1 MTRREREITDP
12 EKIKYI
18 LDTAK
23 VVHVALDDDG
33 QPYVIPMSYGYEM
46 TDGVLKLYLHC
57 AHQGYKL
64 DLIRKNPRVSFSME
78 CDIRPFSGKIACQYG
93 LSYKSI
99 CGKGRACI
107 VDDVSEKEK
116 SLSLLMKT
124 QTGGDFSFDEKMS
137 SIVTV
142 IKIDVTEFSGK
153 ERPYPAGMNP
163 EH

>member
-12 EKIKYI
+12 DKINYI

-33 QPYVIPMSYGYEM
+33 QPYVIPMSYGYEIK
-46 TDGVLKLYLHC
+46 DGDLKLYLHC

-78 CDIRPFSGKIACQYG
+78 CDIIPFSGKIVCQYG

-99 CGKGRACI
+99 CGKGTACI
-107 VDDVSEKEK
+107 VDDVKEKEK

-124 QTGGDFSFDEKMS
+124 QTGEDFSFDEKMS

-142 IKIDVTEFSGK
+142 IRIDVSDYSGK
-153 ERPYPAGMNP
+153 ERPYPAGMKP